1 MFNKSFVLK
10 TIEFIKKKRN
20 NNRKITEVF
29 GFLFNVANQV
39 SGLEIVVNMLPEKLI
54 YEISCKQGALRAV
67 RFNCKFT
74 IGLGGN
80 YNV

>member
-10 TIEFIKKKRN
+10 TREFIKKN

-29 GFLFNVANQV
+29 SFLFNVANQV

-67 RFNCKFT
+67 RFNSKFT
-74 IGLGGN
+74 IGLGDN